1 MEVLYV
7 FYSVTDGKLN
17 KAFLHFLTI
26 FFGILPSLKVE
37 LIKRH
42 FELLKNQMCQIFV
55 QKLKKCLIKPALK
68 NPHYSTDS
76 RSLKTQFRVP
86 NLRHL
91 CFEIRLKKT
100 SKNAFGNYPSFQYV
114 ITKLIAASQRDLE

>member
-26 FFGILPSLKVE
+26 FFFGILPSLKVE

-42 FELLKNQMCQIFV
+42 FELVKNQMCQIFV

-68 NPHYSTDS
+68 NPI
-76 RSLKTQFRVP
+76 
-86 NLRHL
+86 
-91 CFEIRLKKT
+91 IRLIPGDPENPISGTK
-100 SKNAFGNYPSFQYV
+100 SPSLMF
-114 ITKLIAASQRDLE
+114 